1 MELNMLDEY
10 ITSKDF
16 EINAIAIQNILF
28 QDPEYIISSLAQ
40 QRDVVLYL
48 REEIDHA

>member
-1 MELNMLDEY
+1 LDEY
-10 ITSKDF
+10 TTSKGF
-16 EINAIAIQNILF
+16 EINAIVIQNILF

-48 REEIDHA
+48 QKEINHE

>member
-1 MELNMLDEY
+1 MGLNILDEQ
-10 ITSKDF
+10 TTLKDF
-16 EINAIAIQNILF
+16 EINPTVIQNILF

-48 REEIDHA
+48 RK

>member
-16 EINAIAIQNILF
+16 EINAIAIQKRTLSR
-28 QDPEYIISSLAQ
+28 P
-40 QRDVVLYL
+40 
-48 REEIDHA
+48 